1 MENEVDDN
9 CDDQN
14 YEGSDFWDDDGDGLT
29 ETEGDCADWN
39 AWIYEGAKELRM
51 VLTMTVM
58 V

>member
-1 MENEVDDN
+1 MKLMIIVMIEID
-9 CDDQN
+9 
-14 YEGSDFWDDDGDGLT
+14 EGSDFWDDDGDGLT

-39 AWIYEGAKELRM
+39 AWIYEGAKRDFVM